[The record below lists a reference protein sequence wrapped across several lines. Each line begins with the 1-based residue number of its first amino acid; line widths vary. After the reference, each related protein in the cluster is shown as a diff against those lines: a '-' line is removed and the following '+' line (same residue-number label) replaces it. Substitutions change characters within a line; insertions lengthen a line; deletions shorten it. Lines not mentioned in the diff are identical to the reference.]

1 MELFQNNPL
10 RRALD
15 GVTEHLLPHEHA
27 CVIEGL
33 RSIYPHAIT
42 PLDEPPDQPHGYNCY
57 MYALGMHRLPD
68 DLVDLALN
76 ADISPDGASVAH
88 LIASGSLEPDDEGEL
103 VIYFGPPMPKHA
115 GLRQGR
121 TVTSKWGIGRLWSHG
136 LDEVP
141 LSYGFRVQFFKR
153 LPNGAAESLYRAY
166 VERLLGS
173 QGATGGSPIH
183 D

>member
-1 MELFQNNPL
+1 MDIFRNNAL

-15 GVTEHLLPHEHA
+15 GVTGHLLPNEHP

-33 RSIYPHAIT
+33 KSVHSHSIAL
-42 PLDEPPDQPHGYNCY
+42 LDDPPDQPHGYNCY
-57 MYALGMHRLPD
+57 MYALGMHRLAD
-68 DLVDLALN
+68 DLVDAARNEDL
-76 ADISPDGASVAH
+76 SPDGAFVAH
-88 LIASGSLEPDDEGEL
+88 LLANGALEPDDEGEL

-136 LDEVP
+136 FDEVP
-141 LSYGFRVQFFKR
+141 LAYGFRVQFFKR
-153 LPNGAAESLYRAY
+153 LADGKAESLYRDY

-173 QGATGGSPIH
+173 QGAN
-183 D
+183 